1 MSDNESFDFNAAKD
15 VANKLETVTAEYISA
30 DGSNGRTLAEVR
42 SQFSEIVPYDKP
54 NWYRQWSK
62 FATGLINLD
71 KDNGRPVHQND
82 GPVPTGPVLSDND
95 PVFVF
100 DLSSN
105 PTFPDDIVVDKR
117 KSRDRGSQHSNRGS
131 QQVHILTQKEIDMA
145 QTARNLLDAQN
156 QRDGWEEK
164 E

>member
-1 MSDNESFDFNAAKD
+1 MSDNDSFDFNAAKD
-15 VANKLETVTAEYISA
+15 VAEKLESVTAEYISV

-62 FATGLINLD
+62 FATNLINLD
-71 KDNGRPVHQND
+71 KDNGRPVHENA
-82 GPVPTGPVLSDND
+82 GPTPTGPVVSDDD

-100 DLSSN
+100 DPSTN

-117 KSRDRGSQHSNRGS
+117 DKDQISRRNRSESIGRS
-131 QQVHILTQKEIDMA
+131 ERKRRE
-145 QTARNLLDAQN
+145 
-156 QRDGWEEK
+156 
-164 E
+164 